1 MKNYLY
7 LFMLFGVNYLLQ
19 SCEVTPIINTTPT
32 KLPHTIIEGT
42 VTAFGTGKPV
52 EKAMVIILEQKL
64 ILFSG
69 GFPHT
74 LDTVYTDAEGH
85 YRYEVMEKKDYFYAL
100 EAGGEQY
107 FSIYHLDIPSLKPF
121 EYNKRDLVLDP
132 KAYIELHIKNVKPF
146 NEIDRLVISGDWSL
160 VYEDVFQ
167 GNNIDKT
174 LIREVTANRTQKFKF
189 LLTKNDIKT
198 TIKDSIYCPAFD
210 TVRYDL
216 NY

>member
-1 MKNYLY
+1 
-7 LFMLFGVNYLLQ
+7 MLFGVNYLLQ

-69 GFPHT
+69 GFPHA
-74 LDTVYTDAEGH
+74 LDTVYTDANGH

-146 NEIDRLVISGDWSL
+146 NGNDEMIISGNWSASSNENRYSGKDTDEISVRIVPGNRIQKL
-160 VYEDVFQ
+160 TFYITK
-167 GNNIDKT
+167 NNI
-174 LIREVTANRTQKFKF
+174 Q
-189 LLTKNDIKT
+189 TKQI
-198 TIKDSIYCPAFD
+198 DSIYCPAFD